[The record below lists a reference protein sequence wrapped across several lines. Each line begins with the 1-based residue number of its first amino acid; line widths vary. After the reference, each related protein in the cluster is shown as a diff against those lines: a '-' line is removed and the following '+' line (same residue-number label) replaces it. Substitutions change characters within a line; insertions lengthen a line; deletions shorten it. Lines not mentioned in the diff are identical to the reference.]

1 MGVPFQ
7 QRAVHECAW
16 VAFVS
21 VTYNVLDVAVRSA
34 AEFPLLS
41 GGETATAPPTKPRT
55 LYLVDNLIGTH
66 LKQCLDEPRIA
77 PFPDVVLDLRR
88 INSIIHPEHDA
99 HLMLVERDRFLG
111 RDPPPCRLGSS
122 ARHLIEQPFDHLVAG
137 DCIVDDFRDVIRADT
152 AV

>member
-1 MGVPFQ
+1 MGVPFE

-16 VAFVS
+16 VAFVC
-21 VTYNVLDVAVRSA
+21 VAYNVLDVPVRSA

-41 GGETATAPPTKPRT
+41 GGKTATAPPTKPRT
-55 LYLVDNLIGTH
+55 LYLVDNLIGAH

-88 INSIIHPEHDA
+88 VDSIIHSEHDT

-111 RDPPPCRLGSS
+111 RDSPPCCLDSS
-122 ARHLIEQPFDHLVAG
+122 TRHLIEQPFDHLVAG
-137 DCIVDDFRDVIRADT
+137 DRFLDDLGDIIRADT